1 MEKTYQHERPRPAPY
16 TISTDDHI
24 RAQTLPIA
32 DNASLAFILVFPILR
47 DVLAEPDLDANSFS
61 VLKESGV

>member
-24 RAQTLPIA
+24 RTQALPIA
-32 DNASLAFILVFPILR
+32 DNTSLAFILVFPILR
-47 DVLAEPDLDANSFS
+47 DVLAEPNLDANSFS

>member
-24 RAQTLPIA
+24 RTQTLPIT
-32 DNASLAFILVFPILR
+32 DNACLAFILILPILR
-47 DVLAEPDLDANSFS
+47 DVLAEPDLDANGFS